1 MTSITG
7 KETRMNRLE
16 DRVAAVTGAA
26 DGIGFAI
33 AERLAAEGARVAVL
47 DINDPQPA
55 ADKLDGLG
63 VQVDVSDAEQ
73 VRGAL
78 QTVVD
83 HYGRLDILVNN
94 AGIDG
99 ESTPVADY
107 PVEVYRRVIAVNLDG
122 VFHGLRYGIPHL
134 LANGGGA
141 IINIASGAAVKAI
154 PGLSPYCASKAGV
167 VALTRTIA
175 VEYAPHGIRINVVL
189 PGAIETPLLAH
200 VMANSLDVIGVMAA
214 QHPLG
219 RIGAPPEIAAAVAF
233 LASDDASFITGV
245 ALPVDGG
252 FAAT

>member
-1 MTSITG
+1 VS
-7 KETRMNRLE
+7 RLHE
-16 DRVAAVTGAA
+16 RVAAVTGAA
-26 DGIGFAI
+26 DGIGYAI

-47 DINDPQPA
+47 DIHDPQPA

-83 HYGRLDILVNN
+83 QYGRLDILVNN

-99 ESTPVADY
+99 DSTLAGEY
-107 PVEVYRRVIAVNLDG
+107 PVEVYQRVIAVNLNG
-122 VFHGLRYGIPHL
+122 VFHGLCYGIPHL
-134 LANGGGA
+134 LETGGGA

-167 VALTRTIA
+167 VALTRTTA
-175 VEYAPHGIRINVVL
+175 VEYAPHGIRINAVL
-189 PGAIETPLLAH
+189 PGAIETPLLAQ
-200 VMANSLDVIGVMAA
+200 VMAHSPDVIGVMAA

-219 RIGAPPEIAAAVAF
+219 RIGAPPEIAGAVAF

>member
-1 MTSITG
+1 
-7 KETRMNRLE
+7 MNRLE
-16 DRVAAVTGAA
+16 NRVAAVTGAA
-26 DGIGFAI
+26 DGIGYAI
-33 AERLAAEGARVAVL
+33 AERLAAEGAQVAVL

-55 ADKLDGLG
+55 ADKLNGLG
-63 VQVDVSDAEQ
+63 LQVDVSDHEQ
-73 VRGAL
+73 VRDAL
-78 QTVVD
+78 QSLVD

-99 ESTPVADY
+99 ESTPVAEY
-107 PVEVYRRVIAVNLDG
+107 PVEVYQRVIAVNLNG

-134 LANGGGA
+134 LDNGGGA

-167 VALTRTIA
+167 VALTRTTA
-175 VEYAPHGIRINVVL
+175 VEYAPHGIRINAVL
-189 PGAIETPLLAH
+189 PGAIETPLLAQ
-200 VMANSLDVIGVMAA
+200 VMANSPEVIGVMAA

-219 RIGAPPEIAAAVAF
+219 RIGAPPEIASTVAF

>member
-1 MTSITG
+1 MS
-7 KETRMNRLE
+7 RLANK
-16 DRVAAVTGAA
+16 VAAVTGAA
-26 DGIGFAI
+26 DGIGYAI
-33 AERLAAEGARVAVL
+33 AERLTAEGAQVALL
-47 DINDPQPA
+47 DINDAQPA
-55 ADKLDGLG
+55 ADKLNGLG
-63 VQVDVSDAEQ
+63 VRLDVSDHEQ
-73 VRGAL
+73 VRAAL
-78 QTVVD
+78 QAVVD

-99 ESTPVADY
+99 DSTPAGEY
-107 PVEVYRRVIAVNLDG
+107 PVEIYERVIAVNLNG

-167 VALTRTIA
+167 VALTRTTA
-175 VEYAPHGIRINVVL
+175 VEYGPHGIRINAVL
-189 PGAIETPLLAH
+189 PGAIETPLLAQ
-200 VMANSLDVIGVMAA
+200 VMAHSPGVIGVMAA

-219 RIGAPPEIAAAVAF
+219 RIGVPPEIASAVAF

>member
-1 MTSITG
+1 V
-7 KETRMNRLE
+7 NRLHQ
-16 DRVAAVTGAA
+16 RVAAVTGAA
-26 DGIGFAI
+26 DGIGYAI
-33 AERLAAEGARVAVL
+33 AERLAAEGAQVALL
-47 DINDPQPA
+47 DINDPRPA
-55 ADKLDGLG
+55 ADKFNALG
-63 VQVDVSDAEQ
+63 VQVDVCDHKQ
-73 VRGAL
+73 VRAAL
-78 QTVVD
+78 QAVVD

-99 ESTPVADY
+99 DATPAADY
-107 PVEVYRRVIAVNLDG
+107 PVEVYQRVIAVNLNG

-167 VALTRTIA
+167 VALTRTTA
-175 VEYAPHGIRINVVL
+175 VEYAPHGIRINAVL
-189 PGAIETPLLAH
+189 PGAIETPLLAQ
-200 VMANSLDVIGVMAA
+200 VMAHSPDVIGVMAA

-219 RIGAPPEIAAAVAF
+219 RIGVPREIASAVAF